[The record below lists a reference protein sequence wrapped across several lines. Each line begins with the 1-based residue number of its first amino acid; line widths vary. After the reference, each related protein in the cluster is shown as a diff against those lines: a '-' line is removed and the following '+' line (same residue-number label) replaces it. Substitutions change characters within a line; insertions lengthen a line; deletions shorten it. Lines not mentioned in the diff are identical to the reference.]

1 MLGWLSGRGYC
12 DLGQNLAETRAQRD
26 ALMDKVRDQMA
37 RADRAE
43 LDLSQARHDLTVAR
57 DDVQTLN
64 QKLADVEKRAG
75 KASELLQAEQDAHR
89 ATRERLQAESARLRE
104 VVAEH
109 ADAANY
115 YGGLAEDR
123 RVENVALKAELESLR
138 TLIGNARNQ
147 LDGRAHHSVTSI
159 EIAECVGA

>member
-1 MLGWLSGRGYC
+1 MLEWLFGKGHREY
-12 DLGQNLAETRAQRD
+12 LERALAATRAERD
-26 ALMDKVRDQMA
+26 GLKDKAKAQMA

-57 DDVQTLN
+57 DDVQALD
-64 QKLADVEKRAG
+64 ARARED
-75 KASELLQAEQDAHR
+75 ARRIAVAAELLDDE
-89 ATRERLQAESARLRE
+89 REACEELRSQ
-104 VVAEH
+104 
-109 ADAANY
+109 
-115 YGGLAEDR
+115 
-123 RVENVALKAELESLR
+123 NVALKAELAALR